1 MSFFIFKIHIQCG
14 NPINTNIA
22 FCLGCTSYVEI
33 DPLMDDDRTY
43 NDNEWHY
50 LRVMRDNEYSMIQ
63 IDNKYQGL
71 KGMQFAVTH

>member
-1 MSFFIFKIHIQCG
+1 MSFFIFKIHFQCG
-14 NPINTNIA
+14 NPNNTNID

-71 KGMQFAVTH
+71 KGMRFAVTH